1 MPSSW
6 ALHAKLVALHAK
18 LIALHAKHQQT
29 LLLTLPFSDQVFL
42 VATVPGPREPA
53 PCAAA
58 DLPRDVHVS
67 KSSSEVFHSKIL
79 YSPLLF
85 INLYQSANSI
95 FKYKVK
101 ALS

>member
-6 ALHAKLVALHAK
+6 AFHAKLV
-18 LIALHAKHQQT
+18 ALHAKHQQT

-42 VATVPGPREPA
+42 VATVPGPREPG

-58 DLPRDVHVS
+58 GLPRDVHVS
-67 KSSSEVFHSKIL
+67 KSNSEVFHSKIL

-85 INLYQSANSI
+85 INLYQSANSV